1 MRFLPAF
8 RQALSEKILQVKGVP
23 SLEKVEFSRLAKV
36 SKGLAPTYHLA
47 KGEFFRHLLYTSVFH
62 TLKHHAALFADL
74 EPVILQWGDY
84 RVPRERSRRRGLLPS
99 STRTPAAGG
108 APWAGRGA
116 GARNA
121 ADTEGIFAKK
131 VIYAE
136 HGWLPRSTYQLSSH
150 GCNSR
155 SHIKFTGDRDYIRL
169 IGGYDGLK
177 RLKRNLRAG
186 FGDSRAIDAHYGEQ
200 PFFLVALQPKTG
212 NDLDFLTPGA
222 PLARKCQQG
231 RFSAELGQTLI
242 DHVES
247 VPSSCRIIFT
257 QHPGDL
263 SQNHYRVC
271 SGNMV
276 VYAGQGPRTIDLV
289 RHANCRGVIA
299 INSNILHE
307 ALLWG
312 RPTLALGALQ
322 AEPSME
328 SPFSGDLQSFL
339 RGAGAKKS
347 STELGDQY
355 LAMLCA
361 YQWTLSDLQEP
372 LIVREILR
380 DVDGLVPC
388 VVRREYGSCL

>member
-1 MRFLPAF
+1 MRFLPVL
-8 RQALSEKILQVKGVP
+8 RQALGERILWAKGVP
-23 SLEKVEFSRLAKV
+23 RLEKIEFSRLAKV
-36 SKGLAPTYHLA
+36 SKGLTPTYHLA
-47 KGEFFRHLLYTSVFH
+47 RGAFFRHLLYSTIFH
-62 TLKHHAALFADL
+62 TLKQYGALFADL

-84 RVPRERSRRRGLLPS
+84 RLPQDRCCRHGLFS
-99 STRTPAAGG
+99 VAKRTINGGG
-108 APWAGRGA
+108 ALCANREPDSLKPATGNDFPGR
-116 GARNA
+116 R
-121 ADTEGIFAKK
+121 

-155 SHIKFTGDRDYIRL
+155 NHIKFSGDRDYIRL
-169 IGGYDGLK
+169 IGGYEHLE
-177 RLKRNLRAG
+177 RLKRNLRAS
-186 FGDSRAIDAHYGEQ
+186 FGDSRALGAHYGEQ

-212 NDLDFLTPGA
+212 NNLDFLTPGA
-222 PLARKCQQG
+222 PLARNCQQG
-231 RFSAELGQTLI
+231 RFSAELGQALI

-276 VYAGQGPRTIDLV
+276 VYAGQGPSTIDLV
-289 RHANCRGVIA
+289 RHGNCRGVIA

-307 ALLWG
+307 ALLWE

-322 AEPSME
+322 AEPSAE
-328 SPFSGDLQSFL
+328 SPFSGDLQSFF
-339 RGAGAKKS
+339 RAEGVIKS